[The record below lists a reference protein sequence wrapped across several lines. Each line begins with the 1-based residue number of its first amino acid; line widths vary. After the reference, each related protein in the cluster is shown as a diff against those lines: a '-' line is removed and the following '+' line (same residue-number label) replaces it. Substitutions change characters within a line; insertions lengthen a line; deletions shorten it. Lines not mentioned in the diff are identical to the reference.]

1 VEHLLPLFI
10 KFRDFLV
17 SVAPWLLLGLVAAAG
32 LREYLRRSWPAS
44 EVQAP
49 SPGLITI
56 AGLSI
61 AAPTIFTIFML
72 DYRLALL
79 TAVLATASV
88 YAGARLLVPAADRH
102 AEIEKLNWLPS
113 GDMPDTGE
121 ERRSGQTAWRQAVD
135 LWHSIW
141 DRCDDVAFW
150 FMGACLVA
158 AVLAIYLPF
167 EAGQGLFG
175 RTPWF
180 AVLLAAAVGRLLPV
194 GKSTELPLALL
205 LLLKGAF
212 PGAVA
217 ALVLA
222 AAPVPFVHRKTSLD
236 RRQWIFL
243 LIQFAI
249 AAILGGALGPAL
261 L

>member
-1 VEHLLPLFI
+1 MEHLLPLFI

-17 SVAPWLLLGLVAAAG
+17 SIAPWLLLGFVAAAG
-32 LREYLRRSWPAS
+32 LREFLQRSWPRGRAS
-44 EVQAP
+44 AP
-49 SPGLITI
+49 TPGAVVL

-79 TAVLATASV
+79 AAALATTSL
-88 YAGARLLVPAADRH
+88 YSGARLLVPAADRR
-102 AEIEKLNWLPS
+102 AELESLGWLPS
-113 GDMPDTGE
+113 DDAPG
-121 ERRSGQTAWRQAVD
+121 TADDPESPPSAWLQAAD
-135 LWHSIW
+135 LWHTIW
-141 DRCDDVAFW
+141 DRFDAVAFW

-167 EAGQGLFG
+167 DVGQGLFG
-175 RTPWF
+175 RTPWL
-180 AVLLAAAVGRLLPV
+180 AILLAAAIGRLLPV
-194 GKSTELPLALL
+194 GKGTELPLALL

-212 PGAVA
+212 PGAVV

-222 AAPVPFVHRKTSLD
+222 AAPVPFAYRKSSLD
-236 RRQWIFL
+236 RRRRLFL
-243 LIQFAI
+243 LLQFAV
-249 AAILGGALGPAL
+249 AAVLGGVVGPAL

>member
-1 VEHLLPLFI
+1 MEHLVPLFI

-17 SVAPWLLLGLVAAAG
+17 SIAPWLLLGLVAAAG
-32 LREYLRRSWPAS
+32 LREYLRRSWPVPGVPALT
-44 EVQAP
+44 
-49 SPGLITI
+49 PGLVAL
-56 AGLSI
+56 AGLSV

-72 DYRLALL
+72 DFRLALL
-79 TAVLATASV
+79 AA
-88 YAGARLLVPAADRH
+88 AGAVASLYVGALLLVPATERH
-102 AEIEKLNWLPS
+102 AELQKLNWLPS
-113 GDMPDTGE
+113 GGTPEPDE
-121 ERRSGQTAWRQAVD
+121 KPESGPTARRQAVD
-135 LWHSIW
+135 LWDSIW
-141 DRCDDVAFW
+141 DRFDDAAFW
-150 FMGACLVA
+150 FIGACLVA

-180 AVLLAAAVGRLLPV
+180 AVLLAAAIGRLLPV

-222 AAPVPFVHRKTSLD
+222 AAPVPFVHRKSSLN
-236 RRQWIFL
+236 RRQWLFL
-243 LIQFAI
+243 LVQFAV
-249 AAILGGALGPAL
+249 AAILGGALGPTL

>member
-17 SVAPWLLLGLVAAAG
+17 SIAPWLILGLVAAAG
-32 LREYLRRSWPAS
+32 LREYLRRSWPARK
-44 EVQAP
+44 VRAP
-49 SPGLITI
+49 SPGLITL
-56 AGLSI
+56 AGLSL

-72 DYRLALL
+72 DYRLAVL
-79 TAVLATASV
+79 TAVLATAFV

-102 AEIEKLNWLPS
+102 AALEKLNWLPS
-113 GDMPDTGE
+113 GDTPDTGE
-121 ERRSGQTAWRQAVD
+121 DYRSGQTAWRQAVD
-135 LWHSIW
+135 LWNGIW
-141 DRCDDVAFW
+141 DRFDDVAVW

-180 AVLLAAAVGRLLPV
+180 AVVLAAAVGRMLPV
-194 GKSTELPLALL
+194 GKSTELPLVLL

-243 LIQFAI
+243 LVQFAG